1 MTPLIGLRSSDRSTE
16 SQFLERQGD
25 FVNTESD
32 HDPVRLAADN
42 AEDFLDTLIDNLRAK
57 ITNGTPLRPNS
68 WAR

>member
-1 MTPLIGLRSSDRSTE
+1 MAARQFNPLTQTKGVIIL
-16 SQFLERQGD
+16 
-25 FVNTESD
+25 NTESD

-57 ITNGTPLRPNS
+57 IANGTPLRPNS